1 MPNAP
6 IQMKYIALLTLQ
18 ILMLVGVPNLC
29 AQTPKVKCPRNFDA
43 KKLALVQKDAAKHK
57 GETVAFDAE
66 VVSIE
71 KGYNDKPYFMA
82 CFENGDTVWI
92 ASMITGNY
100 VTVGRKLRLL
110 GYIDP
115 VAADDEIGHRY
126 NKGGI
131 QVRVFAI
138 LDLESKSLQ
147 MSDAFNAEAKEWL
160 DGIMPKN
167 LQ

>member
-1 MPNAP
+1 MPNAS
-6 IQMKYIALLTLQ
+6 IQMKYIALFALQ
-18 ILMLVGVPNLC
+18 ILLLAGVPNLC

-43 KKLALVQKDAAKHK
+43 KKLALVQRDVAKHK

-82 CFENGDTVWI
+82 CLENGDTVWI

-100 VTVGRKLRLL
+100 VTVGRKLRVL

-115 VAADDEIGHRY
+115 VAADDEIGQRY

-147 MSDAFNAEAKEWL
+147 MSDAFNVEAKEWL
-160 DGIMPKN
+160 EGIMPKN

>member
-1 MPNAP
+1 
-6 IQMKYIALLTLQ
+6 MKYIALLTLQ

-115 VAADDEIGHRY
+115 VAADDEIGQRY

>member
-1 MPNAP
+1 
-6 IQMKYIALLTLQ
+6 MKYIVLLALQ
-18 ILMLVGVPNLC
+18 ILIFVGIPNLW

-43 KKLALVQKDAAKHK
+43 KKLALVQKDAAKHR
-57 GETVAFDAE
+57 GEIVAFDAE

-82 CFENGDTVWI
+82 CLENGDTVWI

-100 VTVGRKLRLL
+100 VTVGRKLRVL

-115 VAADDEIGHRY
+115 VAADDEIGNRY
-126 NKGGI
+126 NKGGL

-147 MSDAFNAEAKEWL
+147 MSDAFDREAKEWL
-160 DGIMPKN
+160 EGIMPKS
-167 LQ
+167 LE

>member
-1 MPNAP
+1 
-6 IQMKYIALLTLQ
+6 MKYIAFFTLQ
-18 ILMLVGVPNLC
+18 ILLLVGTPNLF
-29 AQTPKVKCPRNFDA
+29 AQTPKVKCPRNFDS
-43 KKLALVQKDAAKHK
+43 KKFAVVQKDAAKHK

-71 KGYNDKPYFMA
+71 KGYNDKPYFQA

-115 VAADDEIGHRY
+115 VAADDEIGQRY
-126 NKGGI
+126 NKGGL

-147 MSDAFNAEAKEWL
+147 MSDAFNREAKDWL
-160 DGIMPKN
+160 EGIMPKN
-167 LQ
+167 LE

>member
-1 MPNAP
+1 
-6 IQMKYIALLTLQ
+6 MKYITFLLLP
-18 ILMLVGVPNLC
+18 ILLLVGVSDLY

-43 KKLALVQKDAAKHK
+43 KKFALVQKDAANHQ
-57 GETVAFDAE
+57 GEAVAFDAE

-71 KGYNDKPYFMA
+71 KGYNDKPYFQA
-82 CFENGDTVWI
+82 CFENGDTIWI

-115 VAADDEIGHRY
+115 VAADDEIGQRY
-126 NKGGI
+126 NKGGL

-138 LDLESKSLQ
+138 LDHESKSLQ
-147 MSDAFNAEAKEWL
+147 MSDAFSREAKDWL
-160 DGIMPKN
+160 EGIMPKN
-167 LQ
+167 LE